1 MRPPSVHRRE
11 AAVALSRAVEQRNI
25 GPWIAAALALLL
37 VLASAACARAPDGGA
52 GADEA
57 LRVMVSILPQAYF
70 CERIA
75 GEHVQVSVMVEP
87 GANPA
92 TYEPKPEQLV
102 TLSRAALYFRIGVPF
117 EDVWMEKIAAANPDM
132 RVVDTAAG
140 IERIPID
147 DHHHDE
153 GDHDEDAE
161 SGALDPHIWLSPR
174 LVAIQAQH
182 IADALIAAAPAH
194 EETFRRNLQ
203 AFLADVDALDA
214 EIAAALSGVRGAPF
228 LVFHPS
234 WGYFAR
240 DYGLEQ
246 IAVEVGG
253 QEPSAQE
260 LARLIATAQDA
271 GIRVVFAQPEF
282 STVDAETIAS
292 EIGGEVLLISP
303 LARDWLANM
312 RLVAATF
319 AQALGGEP
327 GG

>member
-1 MRPPSVHRRE
+1 MRPLVHSRE
-11 AAVALSRAVEQRNI
+11 AASAVPGGAKQGI
-25 GPWIAAALALLL
+25 GRRYAAALALLL
-37 VLASAACARAPDGGA
+37 VLLPAACARAPGGGA
-52 GADEA
+52 GEA

-70 CERIA
+70 CERIG

-102 TLSRAALYFRIGVPF
+102 SLSRAALYLRIGVPF
-117 EDVWMEKIAAANPDM
+117 EDVWGNKIAAANPDM
-132 RVVDTAAG
+132 TIVDTAAG

-147 DHHHDE
+147 DH
-153 GDHDEDAE
+153 DHDEDDHQE
-161 SGALDPHIWLSPR
+161 GALDPHIWLSPR

-182 IADALIAAAPAH
+182 IAEALIAAAPAH
-194 EETFRRNLQ
+194 EATFRQNLA

-214 EIAAALSGVRGAPF
+214 EIAGTLAGLEGTPF

-246 IAVEVGG
+246 IAIEVGG

-282 STVDAETIAS
+282 STVDAETIAT
-292 EIGGEVLLISP
+292 ELGGQVLLISP

-312 RLVAATF
+312 RLVATTF
-319 AQALGGEP
+319 AQALGGAP